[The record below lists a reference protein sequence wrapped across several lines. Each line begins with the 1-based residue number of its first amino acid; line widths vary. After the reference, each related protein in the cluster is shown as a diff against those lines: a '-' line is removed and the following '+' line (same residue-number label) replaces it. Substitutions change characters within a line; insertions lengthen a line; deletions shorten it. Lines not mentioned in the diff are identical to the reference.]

1 MIWVILCL
9 TRPNEVC
16 VEVLDMSFKVLGIF
30 KHLCL
35 TLETSVDTD
44 YERCSL
50 HWEYKLNTVKF
61 DMLHCLKHNDESV
74 PVYWQLCVYETKY
87 FDENRMGYR
96 YTLQYCTAWRHTLAS
111 DVIPSV
117 GPAEIKK

>member
-61 DMLHCLKHNDESV
+61 DMLHCLKHNDETSMRIV
-74 PVYWQLCVYETKY
+74 WGIVILCNTAQLGV
-87 FDENRMGYR
+87 
-96 YTLQYCTAWRHTLAS
+96 TLWLLT
-111 DVIPSV
+111 
-117 GPAEIKK
+117 